1 MTRFSF
7 AVSPVVLRVLV
18 AVRQARSCSSRGTPR
33 RGGFPREKAGV
44 MGKATRHIIIFFG
57 KPKGRWKRVD
67 LFMILYS
74 LCPLGE
80 ILSYELCGGCKIVVL
95 RDQDEGLKG

>member
-1 MTRFSF
+1 
-7 AVSPVVLRVLV
+7 
-18 AVRQARSCSSRGTPR
+18 
-33 RGGFPREKAGV
+33 

-95 RDQDEGLKG
+95 RDRMKGLIFIRKSFENLSEKKVYGFGILFSENNNEYHTTQTP